1 MSKDPVKRPGHL
13 GEVERIDEQLGVS
26 DLPATAATHKT
37 SKLLLGGPSSPLR
50 LLLER
55 PEASKVAVRVNHL
68 YHRGGTE
75 GTDQLV
81 LQVRDADIET
91 QPFEIG
97 ACEVGA
103 EAGSLETMLEA
114 ALLGGV
120 AETRQLEVEPLRPEP
135 GDEASD
141 CLRASDRH
149 DGNALGLQIATA
161 ALSERL
167 DRELVAGPFNE
178 HHCSQVCRVHLSP
191 LYRSSAQLGEALRDH
206 IGVR

>member
-1 MSKDPVKRPGHL
+1 MSKYTVKRPGHL
-13 GEVERIDEQLGVS
+13 GEVERLDEQLGVS
-26 DLPATAATHKT
+26 DLPATAATHET
-37 SKLLLGGPSSPLR
+37 PKLLLGGPSSPLR

-68 YHRGGTE
+68 FHCGGTE

-81 LQVRDADIET
+81 LQVCDADIEA

-97 ACEVGA
+97 AYEVGT
-103 EAGSLETMLEA
+103 EAGSLETMLEV
-114 ALLGGV
+114 ALLCGV
-120 AETRQLEVEPLRPEP
+120 AETRQLEVEPLRPEL

-149 DGNALGLQIATA
+149 DGNAFGLQIATTT
-161 ALSERL
+161 LSERL

-178 HHCSQVCRVHLSP
+178 HHRSQVDAWGQRV
-191 LYRSSAQLGEALRDH
+191 
-206 IGVR
+206 